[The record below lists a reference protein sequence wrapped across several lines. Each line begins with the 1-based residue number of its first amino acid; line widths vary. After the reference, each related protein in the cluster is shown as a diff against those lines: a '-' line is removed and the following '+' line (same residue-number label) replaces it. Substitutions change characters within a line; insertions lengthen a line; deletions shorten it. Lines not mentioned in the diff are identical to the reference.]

1 MQIAAAGISLPD
13 PRTDLTFACHTC
25 GVVGPAG
32 PHLVSIC
39 LYRQEGER
47 RRSMLCNGCL
57 AKVQGWI
64 GGPQCYVCNE
74 RPHAPEFP
82 VMLQTN
88 YGAILFYCCS
98 FACSEDGLKEM
109 SVSTSHRV
117 VTRFPDRTCGGC
129 QRPETRAKP
138 LRRCGRC
145 KSISYCCKAC
155 QTRDWPSHKQSC
167 RAVKPE
173 KDLVVASDRVGPV
186 MAMCCYDK
194 QTGAIG
200 QKVILYKHWSVENT
214 KEARSGADGAAAT
227 EPRTADK

>member
-1 MQIAAAGISLPD
+1 MQIAVGEIALPD

-32 PHLVSIC
+32 PNEVSIC

-64 GGPQCYVCNE
+64 GGPECYVCNE

-82 VMLQTN
+82 AVLQTN

-98 FACSEDGLKEM
+98 FACSEAGLKEM
-109 SVSTSHRV
+109 KVSTSQRV
-117 VTRFPDRTCGGC
+117 VTPFPDRTCGGC

-155 QTRDWPSHKQSC
+155 QTHDWPSHKQSC
-167 RAVKPE
+167 RAVQPE
-173 KDLVVASDRVGPV
+173 KEPNIVVRSDHGLTNVATVR
-186 MAMCCYDK
+186 YDK
-194 QTGAIG
+194 QTGVV
-200 QKVILYKHWSVENT
+200 KDDWSFENI
-214 KEARSGADGAAAT
+214 KEARPGNTIEAAAT
-227 EPRTADK
+227 NAPTTDK